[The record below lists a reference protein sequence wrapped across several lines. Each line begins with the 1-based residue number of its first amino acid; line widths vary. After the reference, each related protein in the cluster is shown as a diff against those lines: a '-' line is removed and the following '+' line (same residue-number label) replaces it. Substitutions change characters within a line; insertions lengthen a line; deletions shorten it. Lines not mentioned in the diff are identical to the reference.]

1 MPIPGV
7 YTGVINE
14 RNGNFL
20 DHSNVN
26 RTALRGL
33 QQANEDG
40 VARLTTI
47 LPGHYSG
54 RTNHIHV
61 IAHSNVTVN
70 PNNTIS
76 GGSIQHIGQFFFDED
91 SLDKARQFWPYTE
104 NPYAITTNA
113 EGDTFHQETAYSNS
127 DPVLHY
133 EYLGDKLEDGLLM

>member
-14 RNGNFL
+14 GNGNFL

-54 RTNHIHV
+54 RTNHMHV
-61 IAHSNVTVN
+61 IAHSHVTVN

-91 SLDKARQFWPYTE
+91 SLDKAR
-104 NPYAITTNA
+104 
-113 EGDTFHQETAYSNS
+113 
-127 DPVLHY
+127 
-133 EYLGDKLEDGLLM
+133 